1 VKAVV
6 NVWQNADHP
15 CVTAEIIMIYDEE
28 LEGLGDDPEV
38 EWTLRKCSAAALELI
53 P

>member
-1 VKAVV
+1 MAECTRF
-6 NVWQNADHP
+6 WAP
-15 CVTAEIIMIYDEE
+15 RVTAEIIMIYNDEE